1 MASRA
6 PSHAPAEHDPLLAH
20 HFDSMVQQ
28 RTAVELGIWVFL
40 AQEVMFFGGLFLAY
54 TFYRTRYHDA
64 FVEASHHLDVRLGA
78 FNTVVL
84 ITSSL
89 TMALAVRAA
98 QRGDTRAV
106 RNWVVA
112 TMLLGGAFLGVK
124 AYEYNEKFVDHL
136 VPGID
141 FAYHGEHPRGAQIF
155 YLLYFVMT
163 GMHALHMIIGFGIMI
178 ALLVWNARGRVSAS
192 YPSRVE
198 AVGLYWHFVDIV
210 WIFLFP
216 LLYLISRH

>member
-1 MASRA
+1 MASVR
-6 PSHAPAEHDPLLAH
+6 PEPRPDHDPLLAH

-28 RTAVELGIWVFL
+28 RSAVELGIWLFL

-78 FNTVVL
+78 LNTAVL
-84 ITSSL
+84 ISSSL

-98 QRGDTRAV
+98 EHGRTKAV
-106 RNWVVA
+106 RNWVLL
-112 TMLLGGAFLGVK
+112 TMLLGFCFMGIKSF
-124 AYEYNEKFVDHL
+124 EYYGKYVDHL
-136 VPGID
+136 IPGPG
-141 FAYHGEHPRGAQIF
+141 FAFHGEHQQGAQIF
-155 YLLYFVMT
+155 YLLYFMMT
-163 GMHALHMIIGFGIMI
+163 GLHALHMIIGAGIMV
-178 ALLVWNARGRVSAS
+178 ALLVWNARGRVTAS

>member
-1 MASRA
+1 MASVHSDEGR
-6 PSHAPAEHDPLLAH
+6 EHDPLLAH
-20 HFDSMVQQ
+20 HFDSMAQQ
-28 RTAVELGIWVFL
+28 RSAVELGIWLFL

-54 TFYRTRYHDA
+54 AFYRTRYHDA

-78 FNTVVL
+78 LNTAVL

-98 QRGDTRAV
+98 ELGKTRAV
-106 RNWVVA
+106 RGWVLA
-112 TMLLGGAFLGVK
+112 TMFLGFCFLGIK
-124 AYEYNEKFVDHL
+124 SFEYYTKYVDHL
-136 VPGID
+136 IPGSG
-141 FAYHGEHPRGAQIF
+141 FAFHGQHQQGAQIF
-155 YLLYFVMT
+155 YLLYFMMT
-163 GMHALHMIIGFGIMI
+163 GLHALHMIIGAGIMVAVLI
-178 ALLVWNARGRVSAS
+178 WNARGRVSAT

-198 AVGLYWHFVDIV
+198 AVGLYWHFVDII

>member
-1 MASRA
+1 MASAR
-6 PSHAPAEHDPLLAH
+6 PDEGHQHDPLLAH

-28 RTAVELGIWVFL
+28 RTAVELGIWLFL

-54 TFYRTRYHDA
+54 TFYRTRYHEA
-64 FVEASHHLDVRLGA
+64 FVEAGHHLDVRLGA
-78 FNTVVL
+78 LNTAVL

-98 QRGDTRAV
+98 QHGNTRAV
-106 RNWVVA
+106 RTWVIL
-112 TMLLGGAFLGVK
+112 TMLLGCCFLGIK
-124 AYEYNEKFVDHL
+124 SFEYYNKYVDHL
-136 VPGID
+136 IPGPG
-141 FAYHGEHPRGAQIF
+141 FAFHGEHQRGAQIF
-155 YLLYFVMT
+155 YLLYFIMT
-163 GMHALHMIIGFGIMI
+163 GLHALHMIIGEGIMI

-216 LLYLISRH
+216 LLYLIARH